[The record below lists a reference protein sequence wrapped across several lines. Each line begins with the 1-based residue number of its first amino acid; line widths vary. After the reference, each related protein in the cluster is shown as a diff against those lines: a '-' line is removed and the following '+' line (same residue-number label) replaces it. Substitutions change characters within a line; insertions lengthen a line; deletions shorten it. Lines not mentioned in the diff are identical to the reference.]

1 MIGQPPL
8 LSIVVPCFNEEEVL
22 PESAKRLDELFDRL
36 IGDKQ
41 IHPESRIYFVDDGSR
56 DRTWSLI
63 RELNGVKKRFGG
75 IKLSRNRGHQH
86 ALLAGLLSVPGDL
99 VLSIDADLQ
108 DDLNVIEGMLKA
120 FAGGADIVFGVRS
133 DRSSDTYFKRVTA
146 QAYYWLIKKLGIEIV
161 YNHADFRLMSRRA
174 IEALRQYEESNLF
187 LRALIIQLGFRSAIV
202 EYERSERFAGT
213 SKYPLRKM
221 LSLALQGITSFST
234 QPLRAITVLGFV
246 VSTTSFLLGVWAFSS
261 ALISG
266 ETVPG
271 WASTVI
277 PIYIICG
284 VQMLCLGIIGEYIGR
299 IYIETKRRPRYH
311 IEEALEVASD
321 RAKAGELP

>member
-1 MIGQPPL
+1 M
-8 LSIVVPCFNEEEVL
+8 
-22 PESAKRLDELFDRL
+22 R
-36 IGDKQ
+36 
-41 IHPESRIYFVDDGSR
+41 
-56 DRTWSLI
+56 
-63 RELNGVKKRFGG
+63 
-75 IKLSRNRGHQH
+75 
-86 ALLAGLLSVPGDL
+86 
-99 VLSIDADLQ
+99 
-108 DDLNVIEGMLKA
+108 
-120 FAGGADIVFGVRS
+120 
-133 DRSSDTYFKRVTA
+133 
-146 QAYYWLIKKLGIEIV
+146 
-161 YNHADFRLMSRRA
+161 RRA
-174 IEALRQYEESNLF
+174 IEALRQYDESNLF